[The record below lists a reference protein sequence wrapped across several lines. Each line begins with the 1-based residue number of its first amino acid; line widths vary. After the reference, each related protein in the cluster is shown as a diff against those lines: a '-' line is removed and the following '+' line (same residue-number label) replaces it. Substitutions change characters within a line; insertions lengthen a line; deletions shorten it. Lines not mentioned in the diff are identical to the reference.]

1 MRILYYDWHSNSTAD
16 ICQGFEALGF
26 SYDIWHHELSNY
38 EHDEIFQ
45 KDLCNRLKSNV
56 YDCIFSFDYIP
67 LLSYVAMQCGIL
79 YYSWIYDCPQLT
91 LFSDSVYND
100 CNRIFCFDRQQCLYL
115 ADRGVK
121 HVFHLPL
128 AVNVNKFRNI
138 HSLAQQASLSSLHLA
153 DEEFVD
159 SFRHDVSFIGSLY
172 NDNMYN
178 RVGFL
183 PQYLRG
189 YLDGMIHSQLNVFG
203 YDLIRELLSLDV
215 VEALDKY
222 ILLDDSVDIK
232 LPHDVVFHSMLYSR
246 LAELERKEVLFR
258 CSKHVAV
265 ALYTGSQTDDSL
277 RMNGN
282 IKVMPPVDYDTGLPL
297 LYRHSKINLN
307 ITCRSITSGMPLR
320 VLDVMGSGGFLL
332 SNYQPELAEFFV
344 PGEELVLYDSMADLE
359 DKVCYYLAHDEE
371 RRRIALNGY
380 RKVCEQFS
388 YEKKLKEMFE
398 LGMR

>member
-1 MRILYYDWHSNSTAD
+1 M
-16 ICQGFEALGF
+16 
-26 SYDIWHHELSNY
+26 
-38 EHDEIFQ
+38 
-45 KDLCNRLKSNV
+45 
-56 YDCIFSFDYIP
+56 
-67 LLSYVAMQCGIL
+67 
-79 YYSWIYDCPQLT
+79 
-91 LFSDSVYND
+91 
-100 CNRIFCFDRQQCLYL
+100 
-115 ADRGVK
+115 
-121 HVFHLPL
+121 FHLPL

-153 DEEFVD
+153 DEEFED
-159 SFRHDVSFIGSLY
+159 GFRHEVSFIGSLY

-232 LPHDVVFHSMLYSR
+232 LPHDVVFHSMLYSK

-258 CSKHVAV
+258 CSKHAAV

-297 LYRHSKINLN
+297 LYRHEYSCAAEPPVQYRLSHLSRRSEPLINHT
-307 ITCRSITSGMPLR
+307 ICYDAS
-320 VLDVMGSGGFLL
+320 LL
-332 SNYQPELAEFFV
+332 A
-344 PGEELVLYDSMADLE
+344 
-359 DKVCYYLAHDEE
+359 
-371 RRRIALNGY
+371 
-380 RKVCEQFS
+380 
-388 YEKKLKEMFE
+388 
-398 LGMR
+398 

>member
-1 MRILYYDWHSNSTAD
+1 M
-16 ICQGFEALGF
+16 
-26 SYDIWHHELSNY
+26 
-38 EHDEIFQ
+38 
-45 KDLCNRLKSNV
+45 
-56 YDCIFSFDYIP
+56 
-67 LLSYVAMQCGIL
+67 
-79 YYSWIYDCPQLT
+79 
-91 LFSDSVYND
+91 
-100 CNRIFCFDRQQCLYL
+100 
-115 ADRGVK
+115 
-121 HVFHLPL
+121 
-128 AVNVNKFRNI
+128 
-138 HSLAQQASLSSLHLA
+138 HLA
-153 DEEFVD
+153 DEEFED
-159 SFRHDVSFIGSLY
+159 GFRHDVSFIGSLY

-203 YDLIRELLSLDV
+203 YDLIREFLSLDV
-215 VEALDKY
+215 VEAFDKY

-246 LAELERKEVLFR
+246 LAELERK
-258 CSKHVAV
+258 
-265 ALYTGSQTDDSL
+265 
-277 RMNGN
+277 
-282 IKVMPPVDYDTGLPL
+282 
-297 LYRHSKINLN
+297 
-307 ITCRSITSGMPLR
+307 
-320 VLDVMGSGGFLL
+320 DVMGRGGFLL